1 MPLLASLLLAA
12 AVLATGGA
20 PAAESAPA
28 PSPEDVRFARVVEE
42 TLEAHWKLDPEGAFA
57 AGYYRHADTLAVP
70 DGASRAAQVAFID
83 RTLTALAGFD
93 LSRLSLSNRVDLALL
108 QNWLEASRWNIE
120 TFRAWEWQ
128 PSAYNVADGF
138 ARQLDTPYAPLEKR
152 LRDMLARLARVPAY
166 YAAARASLG
175 TPTLEHTRL
184 AILQN
189 RGALEVFGDPLLAK
203 VDGSALDAAEKA
215 LFRER
220 VSSARKAIEE
230 YLAFLGELEGRL
242 AKGGAR
248 SFRIGKELHA
258 AKFTHDIQ
266 SSFTADE
273 LHRMALAEKASLH
286 DRMELLAR
294 VLWPRYMGK
303 RPIPEDRLE
312 LIGAVIDELG
322 KHHVAPDQF
331 LPEIRRQIPVLEAF
345 VRTHDLLDQ
354 DPTRPLEVRETPP
367 YLRGVA
373 GAGIN
378 SPGPY
383 DPGART
389 YYDVTPLEGGS
400 SQSAESFL
408 REYNDWTLQILN
420 IHEAVPGHYLQQV
433 HANRSP
439 SMVRTLFGSG
449 AMVEG
454 WAVYGERMMLD
465 AGYGDNA
472 PEMWLLWMKWN
483 LRAVVNAILDREVH
497 AGDMDEARALDL
509 LRRQAFQTEAE
520 ATEKWRRATLTQV
533 QLMSYYDGYAE
544 ILALRAE
551 EKARLGKDFRL
562 KDFHN
567 RLLSYGNAPVRVIRQ
582 LMRE

>member
-1 MPLLASLLLAA
+1 MPLLAPLLLAA
-12 AVLATGGA
+12 AVLATEAA
-20 PAAESAPA
+20 PAE
-28 PSPEDVRFARVVEE
+28 
-42 TLEAHWKLDPEGAFA
+42 
-57 AGYYRHADTLAVP
+57 
-70 DGASRAAQVAFID
+70 
-83 RTLTALAGFD
+83 
-93 LSRLSLSNRVDLALL
+93 
-108 QNWLEASRWNIE
+108 
-120 TFRAWEWQ
+120 
-128 PSAYNVADGF
+128 
-138 ARQLDTPYAPLEKR
+138 
-152 LRDMLARLARVPAY
+152 
-166 YAAARASLG
+166 ARASLG

-189 RGALEVFGDPLLAK
+189 RGALEVFGDPLLAR

-220 VSSARKAIEE
+220 VASARKAIAE
-230 YLAFLGELEGRL
+230 YLTFLVELEGRL

-258 AKFTHDIQ
+258 AKFTSDIQ

-331 LPEIRRQIPVLEAF
+331 LPEIRRQIPALEAF
-345 VRTHDLLDQ
+345 VREHDLVDQ
-354 DPTRPLEVRETPP
+354 DPTRPLQVRETPA

-389 YYDVTPLEGGS
+389 YYDVTPLDKGGE
-400 SQSAESFL
+400 SAESFL
-408 REYNDWTLQILN
+408 REYNDWMLQILN
-420 IHEAVPGHYLQQV
+420 IHEAVPGHYLQQI

-439 SMVRTLFGSG
+439 SRVRALFGSG

-483 LRAVVNAILDREVH
+483 LRAVVNAILDREVQ

-509 LRRQAFQTEAE
+509 LRRQAFQTEVE

-533 QLMSYYDGYAE
+533 QLMSYFDGYAE

-551 EKARLGKDFRL
+551 EKARLGKDFHL

-567 RLLSYGNAPVRVIRQ
+567 KLLSYGNAPVRVIRQ

>member
-1 MPLLASLLLAA
+1 M
-12 AVLATGGA
+12 
-20 PAAESAPA
+20 
-28 PSPEDVRFARVVEE
+28 
-42 TLEAHWKLDPEGAFA
+42 
-57 AGYYRHADTLAVP
+57 P
-70 DGASRAAQVAFID
+70 DGASRAAQIAFID
-83 RTLTALAGFD
+83 RTQAALAGFD
-93 LSRLSLSNRVDLALL
+93 PSRLSLSNRVDLALL
-108 QNWLEASRWNIE
+108 RNRLEASRWNIE

-175 TPTLEHTRL
+175 TPTLGAHASRHPAEPGCTGSV
-184 AILQN
+184 
-189 RGALEVFGDPLLAK
+189 RGALARKGGRLGARRGGEG
-203 VDGSALDAAEKA
+203 ALPC
-215 LFRER
+215 ER
-220 VSSARKAIEE
+220 VASARKAIDE
-230 YLAFLGELEGRL
+230 YLTFLVELEGRL

-258 AKFTHDIQ
+258 AKFTYDIQ

-322 KHHVAPDQF
+322 KHHVAPDQL
-331 LPEIRRQIPVLEAF
+331 LPEIRRQIPALEAF

-354 DPTRPLEVRETPP
+354 DPTRPLEVRETPV

-389 YYDVTPLEGGS
+389 YYDVTPLDGGS
-400 SQSAESFL
+400 PQSAESFL

-420 IHEAVPGHYLQQV
+420 IHEAVPGHYLQQI

-497 AGDMDEARALDL
+497 AGDMDEARAQDL

-520 ATEKWRRATLTQV
+520 AAEKWRRATLTQV
-533 QLMSYYDGYAE
+533 QLMSYFDGYAE

-551 EKARLGKDFRL
+551 EKARLGREFRL

-567 RLLSYGNAPVRVIRQ
+567 KLLSYGNAPVRVIRQ
-582 LMRE
+582 LMKE